1 MSFWVNEPIKD
12 AVLICE
18 DLCKTYP
25 GQRSPVL
32 DRFCCQIPK
41 GKIVGRFV
49 TTDTSVLTRCGE
61 RVRREAVHRLVEEAF
76 ELGIT
81 KEELLRYIQEEGGV
95 EDEKTAGD
103 PAADG
108 GNA

>member
-1 MSFWVNEPIKD
+1 
-12 AVLICE
+12 
-18 DLCKTYP
+18 
-25 GQRSPVL
+25 
-32 DRFCCQIPK
+32 
-41 GKIVGRFV
+41 
-49 TTDTSVLTRCGE
+49 
-61 RVRREAVHRLVEEAF
+61 LVEEAF

-95 EDEKTAGD
+95 EDEKAAGD